1 MKIYKFG
8 GASLKNTKVSFENI
22 YEILKNEKNLIIVIS
37 AIDKT
42 TNALEKLVDAYFDN
56 DEFNFK
62 KILNNITDFHI
73 NFAKNLYNNDLRNE
87 HLRSSMK
94 FIEDLLSDYWNFI
107 SFKFEFYYDELYDNV
122 VKAGEIISS
131 FLVAE
136 YLKYKQ
142 LQIEWVDIQKI
153 IITTANHRDAKVIWK
168 KSKKKVKDRF
178 SNNNSIFVTQGF
190 IGKSANGA
198 NTTLGRE
205 GSDYT
210 AAALGY
216 LLNAESVTVWKDV
229 PGIMNADPVI
239 FPEIA
244 QKIDTLSF
252 NEAIELAFY
261 GAKII
266 HPKTIKPLEN
276 KNIPLY
282 VKSFL
287 NPELEGTTIKYLDFK
302 LNLTPVYILKENQI
316 LISIT
321 PKDFSFIVEKN
332 MSKIFAIFA
341 KENIKVNIIQNSAI
355 SFSATIDKNVRN
367 FSHLISKLQKEYIVK
382 YNENLDLITIRYY
395 NDEAIAKI
403 TKGRTILLE
412 QRSRNTARFVLG

>member
-8 GASLKNTKVSFENI
+8 GASLKNAKESFENI
-22 YEILKNEKNLIIVIS
+22 YEIVKNEKNLIIVIS

-42 TNALEKLVDAYFDN
+42 TNALEKLVDARFNN
-56 DEFNFK
+56 DEANSN
-62 KILNNITDFHI
+62 KILKNITDFHI
-73 NFAKNLYNNDLRNE
+73 NFAKDLYDNDFNNE
-87 HLRSSMK
+87 HLLSS
-94 FIEDLLSDYWNFI
+94 INFI
-107 SFKFEFYYDELYDNV
+107 NDLILNCSPVPKSNYDQFYDDT

-131 FLVAE
+131 FLITE

-142 LQIEWVDIQKI
+142 LKVECVDIQKI
-153 IITTANHRDAKVIWK
+153 LVTTTNNRDAKIIWE
-168 KSKKKVKDRF
+168 KSEQKIKDNF
-178 SNNNSIFVTQGF
+178 CNNNIIYVTQGF
-190 IGKSANGA
+190 IGKSENGT

-229 PGIMNADPVI
+229 PGIMNADPAI
-239 FPEIA
+239 FPNIA

-252 NEAIELAFY
+252 KEAIELAFY

-282 VKSFL
+282 VKCFL
-287 NPELEGTTIKYLDFK
+287 NSKLDGTIIKELDFK
-302 LNLTPVYILKENQI
+302 LNLIPIYILKENQI

-332 MSKIFAIFA
+332 MSKIFSIFA
-341 KENIKVNIIQNSAI
+341 KENIKVNITQNSAI

-367 FSHLISKLQKEYIVK
+367 FSRLISKLQKEYIVK

-395 NDEAIAKI
+395 NDESIAKI

-412 QRSRNTARFVLG
+412 QRSRNTARFVLE